1 MPPLFVLQQLRKE
14 KRIWQENYIMVV
26 SKCNFIKKKREKY
39 EEK

>member
-14 KRIWQENYIMVV
+14 KRISQENYIMVV
-26 SKCNFIKKKREKY
+26 SKCNFIKRKREKY